1 MERLIH
7 DSTLNMDGSEHC
19 AMCSSSANNGQLLM
33 ISEQFNPCSTNAQVK
48 HQDDGTTILQD

>member
-7 DSTLNMDGSEHC
+7 DSTLNMDGSKHC

-33 ISEQFNPCSTNAQVK
+33 ISEQFNPCSTNALKQ
-48 HQDDGTTILQD
+48 HQDDGTTI